1 MGIVFL
7 NKNFFPLERNDL
19 TFRTSVRRE
28 SNFSTYNS
36 LSEELHIYIYIYT
49 LTLSNWFPSPPPL
62 PPRSYVFTIHRG
74 ARDQRRYSL
83 PPHAPRKRERK
94 EKKSKEEEEKK
105 EKETRYRGGFSSFQK
120 NGRES

>member
-36 LSEELHIYIYIYT
+36 LSEELHIYIYIRLHYRTGFLLLLLLLVRTFSRFIEARAIKGDT
-49 LTLSNWFPSPPPL
+49 LCRRT
-62 PPRSYVFTIHRG
+62 HR
-74 ARDQRRYSL
+74 A
-83 PPHAPRKRERK
+83 KEK
-94 EKKSKEEEEKK
+94 EKKRKARRRRRS